1 MNIRSSIMKIT
12 PENAALVQ
20 PAQAS
25 FPPAASSYLKGMLA
39 CIVAA
44 LLFGTMFPVMTHALT
59 HIDPFSFTAL
69 RYLVGGVCFVI
80 LLRWR
85 EGPGA
90 LGLDGHS
97 GWLAWLLGSIG
108 FCGFG
113 SFVFL
118 GQKLAGPEGALTAS
132 IMMATQP
139 MIGLLVNSAMK
150 RVAPPLPAF
159 LFILM
164 SFAGIA
170 LVVTKGDIAALLS
183 APQNYSANALIVVGA
198 ACWVVYTFSGAYF
211 PRWSG
216 VKYTTMTLLLGL
228 PTIVG
233 LAVALLATGA
243 VPTPS
248 GDDLIAILPDRLYMG
263 PVAGFAAVLLWIVGN
278 KILTPLNGVLFVD
291 IVPITTFTVSALTGV
306 VPSTGQLIGAAL
318 SGTALILNNLYQRRR
333 AAR

>member
-1 MNIRSSIMKIT
+1 MKIT
-12 PENAALVQ
+12 RESVILVQ
-20 PAQAS
+20 PAQGS
-25 FPPAASSYLKGMLA
+25 FPPAAGGYLKGMLA

-69 RYLVGGVCFVI
+69 RYLIGGVCFVI
-80 LLRWR
+80 LLRLR

-90 LGLDGHS
+90 LSLDGGS
-97 GWLAWLLGSIG
+97 GWLVWLLGSIG

-113 SFVFL
+113 AFVFL
-118 GQKLAGPEGALTAS
+118 GQQLAGPQGALTAS

-170 LVVTKGDIAALLS
+170 LVVTKGDIGALLS
-183 APQNYSANALIVVGA
+183 QPQNYAANALIVVGA
-198 ACWVVYTFSGAYF
+198 ACWVVFTFGGAYF
-211 PRWSG
+211 PRWSPL
-216 VKYTTMTLLLGL
+216 KYTTMTLLFGL
-228 PTIVG
+228 PTVVG
-233 LAVALLATGA
+233 LALALLAIGA
-243 VPTPS
+243 VPVPS
-248 GDDLIAILPDRLYMG
+248 QGDLIAILPDLLYMG
-263 PVAGFAAVLLWIVGN
+263 PIAGFAAVLLWMTGN

-306 VPSTGQLIGAAL
+306 VPSSGQLIGAGL
-318 SGTALILNNLYQRRR
+318 SGTALVLNNLYLRRR
-333 AAR
+333 AARS

>member
-1 MNIRSSIMKIT
+1 MIIGSSIMKISQ
-12 PENAALVQ
+12 EKVAAAPLSE
-20 PAQAS
+20 AT
-25 FPPAASSYLKGMLA
+25 SSSGVYFKGMVA
-39 CIVAA
+39 CIVAT
-44 LLFGTMFPVMTHALT
+44 LLFGTMFPVMTHALV

-69 RYLVGGVCFVI
+69 RYITAGAAFLAF
-80 LLRWR
+80 LRYR

-90 LGLDGHS
+90 FSLDGHS
-97 GWLAWLLGSIG
+97 AWLAWLLGSVG

-118 GQKLAGPEGALTAS
+118 GQQLAGPEGALTAS

-183 APQNYSANALIVVGA
+183 APQNYSANALIVIGA

-211 PRWSG
+211 PRWSAL
-216 VKYTTMTLLLGL
+216 KYTTMTLMLGL
-228 PTIVG
+228 STIIA
-233 LAVALLATGA
+233 LAVGFLATGVEP
-243 VPTPS
+243 VPS
-248 GDDLIAILPDRLYMG
+248 RADLAAILPDLLYMG
-263 PVAGFAAVLLWIVGN
+263 PVAGFVAVLMWVTGN
-278 KILTPLNGVLFVD
+278 RMLTPLNGVLFVD

-306 VPSTGQLIGAAL
+306 VPSAGQLIGAGL
-318 SGTALILNNLYQRRR
+318 SGTALILNNLYLRRR
-333 AAR
+333 AAART